1 MGLSIIS
8 HKPQNNKL
16 PENYNL
22 TLRLRKVVK
31 RRKGENA
38 KIGKI

>member
-1 MGLSIIS
+1 MGLPIIS
-8 HKPQNNKL
+8 HKPQNSKL
-16 PENYNL
+16 PENHNF